1 MDGWTDKW
9 IDKMDTETE
18 EDLKDSSVYIEFRAN
33 GQTQKSARKR
43 KSY

>member
-1 MDGWTDKW
+1 
-9 IDKMDTETE
+9 MDTERE

-43 KSY
+43 KLY